1 MDTEHLRE
9 IWTVLSATIIKTP
22 NEGICFE
29 RMDFIPP
36 VRVSE
41 IWRVGSTTTEAVVA
55 LWLNTLKRLRGG
67 FSINFDVSLSDHKL
81 IIY

>member
-1 MDTEHLRE
+1 MLWLFAVPLVSMDTEHLLE

-29 RMDFIPP
+29 RMELIPP
-36 VRVSE
+36 VRVSK

-55 LWLNTLKRLRGG
+55 LWLNTSK
-67 FSINFDVSLSDHKL
+67 
-81 IIY
+81 